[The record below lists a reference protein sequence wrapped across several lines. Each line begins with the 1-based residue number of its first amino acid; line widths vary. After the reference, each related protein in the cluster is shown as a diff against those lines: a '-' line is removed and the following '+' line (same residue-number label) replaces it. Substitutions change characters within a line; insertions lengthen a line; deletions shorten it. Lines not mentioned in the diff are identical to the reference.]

1 MNADCLPALCYGMK
15 SLYNISVCV
24 SWVSVCVY
32 ISHLPENRFV
42 LCKDFACICVHEYWK
57 ADCFV

>member
-24 SWVSVCVY
+24 SWVSVGVY